1 MKEADREAN
10 RVIEETG
17 LLVTETVE
25 RIQQKHYELSIE
37 NFKLQFKAKENEYST
52 ITKLFDYHEAVE
64 RKNLRPGSY
73 RGYIVTR
80 KHLLDFV
87 RIKFHLSDY
96 SIEAIDKAF
105 VYEFFAYL
113 QGYRR
118 EGTVRCAVNGALKHI
133 ARFKRIMNLA
143 IQNEWITNN
152 PVCLLK
158 VHKEYVEKGY
168 LTEEEIR
175 RLKAVTLPPHLG
187 IARDIFMFS
196 VYTGMAYVDILMLTN
211 KNITLGIDGSHW
223 LNYHRQKTSQRV
235 AVPLLEPAEELIA
248 RYATYHGEK
257 AKQPIFPVPCNQAI
271 NRYLKTIAKA
281 GSVLLS
287 GVVIG
292 LIEFL
297 IGAGWA
303 VAVGF
308 IAGAVIAELLA
319 RAGHY
324 KSFWLNTIGYSVYM
338 TFFALGTYLPMVIMT
353 GYVDDM
359 STSNGVSAEYLTEL
373 HSFMN
378 GTMVVII
385 AVVTFVAG
393 IVGALI
399 AKGVFKKH
407 FQKAGIV

>member
-1 MKEADREAN
+1 MSEQAKAVGVSD
-10 RVIEETG
+10 
-17 LLVTETVE
+17 
-25 RIQQKHYELSIE
+25 KM
-37 NFKLQFKAKENEYST
+37 KAK
-52 ITKLFDYHEAVE
+52 DY
-64 RKNLRPGSY
+64 
-73 RGYIVTR
+73 
-80 KHLLDFV
+80 
-87 RIKFHLSDY
+87 
-96 SIEAIDKAF
+96 
-105 VYEFFAYL
+105 
-113 QGYRR
+113 
-118 EGTVRCAVNGALKHI
+118 
-133 ARFKRIMNLA
+133 
-143 IQNEWITNN
+143 
-152 PVCLLK
+152 
-158 VHKEYVEKGY
+158 
-168 LTEEEIR
+168 
-175 RLKAVTLPPHLG
+175 
-187 IARDIFMFS
+187 
-196 VYTGMAYVDILMLTN
+196 
-211 KNITLGIDGSHW
+211 ITLGIFTV
-223 LNYHRQKTSQRV
+223 LFF
-235 AVPLLEPAEELIA
+235 AVVMVCIFASA
-248 RYATYHGEK
+248 ATVVTF
-257 AKQPIFPVPCNQAI
+257 AF
-271 NRYLKTIAKA
+271 

-319 RAGHY
+319 RIGHY

-338 TFFALGTYLPMVIMT
+338 MFFALGTYLPMVIMT

>member
-1 MKEADREAN
+1 MSEQAKAVGVSD
-10 RVIEETG
+10 
-17 LLVTETVE
+17 
-25 RIQQKHYELSIE
+25 KM
-37 NFKLQFKAKENEYST
+37 KAK
-52 ITKLFDYHEAVE
+52 DY
-64 RKNLRPGSY
+64 
-73 RGYIVTR
+73 
-80 KHLLDFV
+80 
-87 RIKFHLSDY
+87 
-96 SIEAIDKAF
+96 
-105 VYEFFAYL
+105 
-113 QGYRR
+113 
-118 EGTVRCAVNGALKHI
+118 
-133 ARFKRIMNLA
+133 
-143 IQNEWITNN
+143 
-152 PVCLLK
+152 
-158 VHKEYVEKGY
+158 
-168 LTEEEIR
+168 
-175 RLKAVTLPPHLG
+175 
-187 IARDIFMFS
+187 
-196 VYTGMAYVDILMLTN
+196 
-211 KNITLGIDGSHW
+211 ITLGIFTVLFFAVVMVCIFASAATVVTFAFGSAIAAIPGGIIYM
-223 LNYHRQKTSQRV
+223 LMRAK
-235 AVPLLEPAEELIA
+235 VP
-248 RYATYHGEK
+248 
-257 AKQPIFPVPCNQAI
+257 
-271 NRYLKTIAKA
+271 KA

-319 RAGHY
+319 RIGH
-324 KSFWLNTIGYSVYM
+324 SVYM
-338 TFFALGTYLPMVIMT
+338 MFFALGTYLPMVIMT